1 MFHRLY
7 ESGLDTSVMQ
17 TKWYKVNEV
26 GHMINEPITHI
37 TTMNNYYTFYKFIN

>member
-1 MFHRLY
+1 MFHKLS

-17 TKWYKVNEV
+17 TKMNQVNEV

-37 TTMNNYYTFYKFIN
+37 PQ

>member
-17 TKWYKVNEV
+17 TKTYEVNKV
-26 GHMINEPITHI
+26 GHIINEPITHI
-37 TTMNNYYTFYKFIN
+37 PQ